1 MKKAFNFE
9 IVKNPEIFQENRLPA
24 HAELKTYLYDKKSS
38 QYVSNRIISL
48 NGVWN
53 FAYASNDDLAPKD
66 FQSVDYDCR
75 HWNKIKVPGHIQ
87 MQGYDIPHYTN
98 TAYPWDG
105 KESVDIGALPT
116 KFNPV
121 ASYVKYFELSP
132 EYVHQELRISFQG
145 VESGAAVWLNGNYVG
160 YFENSF
166 NPSEFDI
173 TPYVQHGEN
182 KLAVQVFK
190 WTAGSWC
197 EDQDFFRFSGIFRD
211 VYIYAVPDIH
221 IEDLKVR
228 TLFENDF
235 DEALLDIEI
244 DSNNCGLIE
253 LKLSRENHSLFIEQK
268 HLEKT
273 SHYGFRVEKP
283 LLWSSEAPELYDL
296 QLTVSDFDGNI
307 IETVYQKVGF
317 RKFELRDRI
326 MCLNGKRI
334 VFKGVNRHEFSSKTG
349 RCLTDDEIIQDIV
362 TMKQNNINAVRLSHY
377 PNDVRIYDLCD
388 QYGLYLIAENN
399 METHGTWQDFSN
411 PLEHLESIIPGD
423 NLKWEPM
430 LLDRVNACYQR
441 DKNHPSILIWSC
453 GNESFGGIV
462 IKHMADQF
470 RKLDPDRLV
479 HYEGVCND
487 RRYNDTSDIESRMYA
502 SVSDIK
508 EFLAKDRSK
517 PFISCEYT
525 HAMGNSNGAMH
536 KYTDLTDEDM
546 SYQGGFIWDY
556 IDQSITAKDGF
567 GGEYQ
572 AYGGDFGDR
581 PTEYNFSG
589 NGIVYGG
596 DRKPSPKMQEVKYN
610 YQNIEVK
617 ITKDDITIIN
627 KNLFTNTNQYNCVI
641 ELYKDG
647 VLKEVRHISTDVKP
661 LTSVTY
667 HNPVAIP
674 SDEGEYCEIVS
685 FREKADTIWCR
696 AGHEVAFGQ
705 YICTNAKSAAIR
717 SGLPEIIYGKQNIG
731 VRGADFEAM
740 FSILHGGLVSYRYGG
755 KEYIK
760 TVPKPNFWRAPTD
773 NDMGNLMYMRYAQWK
788 IASLYMTHKDP
799 DSGAVNKPEIDI
811 TENKVVLTFK
821 YNMATNPSSQCAVS
835 YSVYEDGTVDVVLT
849 YDPVNGLG
857 DMPEFGMM
865 FVLPSELKNVEW
877 YGLGPEETYA
887 DRCRGGKLGIYKNK
901 VTDNMAKYLVPQE
914 CGNKVGVRY
923 AKVTDI
929 QNNGLLFT
937 GSEMNFSA
945 LPYTPH
951 ELENAAHPYEL
962 PKIYH
967 TVVRV
972 SKAQMGVGGDD
983 SWGAKVHPE
992 YLLSVDHKMTFKFS
1006 FKGI

>member
-1 MKKAFNFE
+1 MKQAFNFE

-24 HAELKTYLYDKKSS
+24 HAELKTYLYDKKSD
-38 QYVSNRIISL
+38 QYISNRIINL

-53 FAYASNDDLAPKD
+53 FAYASNYDLAPKD
-66 FQSVDYDCR
+66 FQSVDNDCR

-105 KESVDIGALPT
+105 KESVDIGELPT

-121 ASYVKYFELSP
+121 ASYVKYFDLSP
-132 EYVHQELRISFQG
+132 EYVHQELRLSFQG

-173 TPYVQHGEN
+173 TPYVRQGEN

-190 WTAGSWC
+190 WTSGSWC

-244 DSNNCGLIE
+244 DSNNCGFVE
-253 LKLSRENHSLFIEQK
+253 LKLSRENHSLFIERK

-273 SHYGFRVEKP
+273 SHYEFRVEKP
-283 LLWSSEAPELYDL
+283 LLWSAEAPELYDL
-296 QLTVSDFDGNI
+296 QLTVSDFDGNN

-317 RKFELRDRI
+317 RKFELKDHI
-326 MCLNGKRI
+326 MCLNGQRI

-349 RCLTDDEIIQDIV
+349 RCLADDEIIQDIV

-399 METHGTWQDFSN
+399 METHGTWQDLENPSN
-411 PLEHLESIIPGD
+411 HLESIIPGD
-423 NLKWEPM
+423 DLKWEPM
-430 LLDRVNACYQR
+430 LLDRVNSCYQR

-462 IKHMADQF
+462 IKHMADKF
-470 RKLDPDRLV
+470 RNLDPDRLV

-487 RRYNDTSDIESRMYA
+487 RRYNDTSDMESRMYA

-508 EFLAKDRSK
+508 EFLAEDRSK

-617 ITKDDITIIN
+617 IAKDDITIIN
-627 KNLFTNTNQYNCVI
+627 KNLFTNTDKYNCVI
-641 ELYKDG
+641 ELYRDG
-647 VLKEVRHISTDVKP
+647 VLKETKHLSTNVKP

-667 HNPVAIP
+667 HNPVTIP
-674 SDEGEYCEIVS
+674 SDEGEYCEVVS
-685 FREKADTIWCR
+685 FREKEDTIWCR
-696 AGHEVAFGQ
+696 AGHEAAFGQ
-705 YICTNAKSAAIR
+705 YICANAKSEAIH

-760 TVPKPNFWRAPTD
+760 AVPKPNFWRAPTD

-799 DSGAVNKPEIDI
+799 NSGAVNKPEIEIMD
-811 TENKVVLTFK
+811 NKVVLTFK
-821 YNMATNPSSQCAVS
+821 YNMATNPSSQCMVS
-835 YSVYEDGTVDVVLT
+835 YGVYKDGTVDVSLT
-849 YDPVNGLG
+849 YDPVSGLF

-865 FVLPSELKNVEW
+865 FILPSELKNVEW

-937 GSEMNFSA
+937 GSDMNFSA

-962 PKIYH
+962 PGIHH

-972 SKAQMGVGGDD
+972 AKAQMGVGGDD

-992 YLLSVDHKMTFKFS
+992 YLLSVNQKMTFKFS